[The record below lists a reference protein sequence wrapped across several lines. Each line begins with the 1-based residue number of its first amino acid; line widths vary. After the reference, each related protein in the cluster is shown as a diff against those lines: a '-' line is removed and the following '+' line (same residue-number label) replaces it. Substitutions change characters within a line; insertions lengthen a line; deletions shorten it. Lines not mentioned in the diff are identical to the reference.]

1 MNEEPTRDLPNKLSF
16 EERVFAR
23 FDSINTR
30 FDTVDARLEKLE
42 ARAYDTKPIW
52 QRALAAI
59 MEMGLEVGEIKSKVG
74 VIEGKVGTIESKV
87 DTIEGKVGVIE
98 EKVDTIEGKVQL
110 IENDIAVIKSDHKG
124 IRNELVDVRRE
135 VKHNV
140 KEQLALI
147 FKLLLEDRDDIRD
160 VEDKIRQLET
170 KLA

>member
-1 MNEEPTRDLPNKLSF
+1 MNEEPTRDLPNKLAF

-74 VIEGKVGTIESKV
+74 V
-87 DTIEGKVGVIE
+87 IEGKVGVIE